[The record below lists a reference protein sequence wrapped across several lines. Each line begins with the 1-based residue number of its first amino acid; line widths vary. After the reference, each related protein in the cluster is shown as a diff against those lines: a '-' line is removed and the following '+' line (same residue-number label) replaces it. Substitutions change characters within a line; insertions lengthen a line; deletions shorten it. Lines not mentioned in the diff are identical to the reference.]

1 MIPLNPPCEGGGRY
15 MRSLYVSMQGCYV
28 GLSQELLVVKQ
39 GQVVLQEVQLPLL
52 EQVLIFGKSQV
63 TTQAIRECLRRDIP
77 IAYLSRMGFCYG
89 RVMAIGR
96 GYRQLVRYQQNLSL
110 MDRLL
115 MARQMVRAKILN
127 GRTLLMRQ
135 GRKGVDGLDVV
146 VQSLDYLA
154 DRALLV
160 ADVESLLGVEGSA
173 AAAYFGA
180 FSLCLTDSDFVFG
193 GRVKRPPS
201 NPVNALLS
209 FGYMVLWNHLLS
221 LVELQGLDPYFAFL
235 HQDSERH
242 PALASD
248 AIEEFRTPIVDSLV
262 LYLINNGMM
271 SAVGDFE
278 FRDGGCFLNES
289 GRRKFL
295 KAFLGRMEERVK
307 NELGEDVPRWDL
319 LMEQVRKIKRYV
331 YDPSGGY
338 KPYLIR

>member
-1 MIPLNPPCEGGGRY
+1 
-15 MRSLYVSMQGCYV
+15 
-28 GLSQELLVVKQ
+28 
-39 GQVVLQEVQLPLL
+39 
-52 EQVLIFGKSQV
+52 
-63 TTQAIRECLRRDIP
+63 
-77 IAYLSRMGFCYG
+77 
-89 RVMAIGR
+89 MAIGR

-180 FSLCLTDSDFVFG
+180 FSLCLTDSDFKFG

-221 LVELQGLDPYFAFL
+221 LVEIQGLDPYFAFL

>member
-1 MIPLNPPCEGGGRY
+1 MQ
-15 MRSLYVSMQGCYV
+15 SLYVSMQGCYV
-28 GLSQELLVVKQ
+28 GLAQELLVVKQ

-180 FSLCLTDSDFVFG
+180 FSLCLTDSDFKFG

-221 LVELQGLDPYFAFL
+221 LVEIQGLDPYFAFL

-319 LMEQVRKIKRYV
+319 LMGQVRKFKGYV

>member
-1 MIPLNPPCEGGGRY
+1 

-28 GLSQELLVVKQ
+28 GLAQELLVVKQ

-154 DRALLV
+154 DRALLM
-160 ADVESLLGVEGSA
+160 ADVESLLGVEGAA

>member
-1 MIPLNPPCEGGGRY
+1 
-15 MRSLYVSMQGCYV
+15 MQGCYV
-28 GLSQELLVVKQ
+28 SLQKELLLVKQ
-39 GQVVLQEVQLPLL
+39 GQTVLQEVQLPLL

-63 TTQAIRECLRRDIP
+63 TTQAIRECLQRDIP
-77 IAYLSRMGFCYG
+77 IAYLSRMGYCYG

-96 GYRQLVRYQQNLSL
+96 GYRQLARYQQQLSL
-110 MDRLL
+110 MERLL
-115 MARQMVRAKILN
+115 IARQIVRAKILN

-135 GRKGVDGLDVV
+135 ARNRSLEGLDSV
-146 VQSLDYLA
+146 VQNLNYLA

-160 ADVESLLGVEGSA
+160 ADVESLLGVEGA
-173 AAAYFGA
+173 AAASYFSA
-180 FSLCLTDSDFVFG
+180 FASCLNRYDFVFG
-193 GRVKRPPS
+193 GRVKRPPG
-201 NPVNALLS
+201 NPVNAMLS

-221 LVELQGLDPYFAFL
+221 LVEIQGLDPYYAFL

-248 AIEEFRTPIVDSLV
+248 IIEEFRAPIVDSLV
-262 LYLINNGMM
+262 LYLINQGMM
-271 SAVGDFE
+271 SAEDDFE

-295 KAFLGRMEERVK
+295 KTFLVRMEDRVK
-307 NELGEDVPRWDL
+307 NDLGEDVPRWDL

>member
-1 MIPLNPPCEGGGRY
+1 
-15 MRSLYVSMQGCYV
+15 
-28 GLSQELLVVKQ
+28 
-39 GQVVLQEVQLPLL
+39 
-52 EQVLIFGKSQV
+52 
-63 TTQAIRECLRRDIP
+63 
-77 IAYLSRMGFCYG
+77 
-89 RVMAIGR
+89 
-96 GYRQLVRYQQNLSL
+96 
-110 MDRLL
+110 
-115 MARQMVRAKILN
+115 MVRAKILN

-154 DRALLV
+154 DRALLM
-160 ADVESLLGVEGSA
+160 ADVESLLGVEGAA

>member
-1 MIPLNPPCEGGGRY
+1 

-39 GQVVLQEVQLPLL
+39 GQTVLQEVQLPLL

-89 RVMAIGR
+89 RTMAIGR
-96 GYRQLVRYQQNLSL
+96 GYRQLARYQQNLSL
-110 MDRLL
+110 MERLL
-115 MARQMVRAKILN
+115 MARQIVRAKILN
-127 GRTLLMRQ
+127 GRVLLMRQ
-135 GRKGVDGLDVV
+135 ARNRSIDGLDAVV
-146 VQSLDYLA
+146 KNLEYLA
-154 DRALLV
+154 DRVLLM
-160 ADVESLLGVEGSA
+160 ADVESLLGVEGA
-173 AAAYFGA
+173 AAACYFGGFA
-180 FSLCLTDSDFVFG
+180 GCLHDPDFVFG
-193 GRVKRPPS
+193 GRVKRPPG
-201 NPVNALLS
+201 NPVNAMLS

-221 LVELQGLDPYFAFL
+221 LVELQGLDPYYAFL

-248 AIEEFRTPIVDSLV
+248 AIEEFRAPIVDSLV
-262 LYLINNGMM
+262 LYLINNRMM
-271 SAVGDFE
+271 SAVNDFE

-295 KAFLGRMEERVK
+295 RAFLMRMEERVK
-307 NELGEDVPRWDL
+307 NESGEDVPRWDL
-319 LMEQVRKIKRYV
+319 LMEQVRKMKRYV